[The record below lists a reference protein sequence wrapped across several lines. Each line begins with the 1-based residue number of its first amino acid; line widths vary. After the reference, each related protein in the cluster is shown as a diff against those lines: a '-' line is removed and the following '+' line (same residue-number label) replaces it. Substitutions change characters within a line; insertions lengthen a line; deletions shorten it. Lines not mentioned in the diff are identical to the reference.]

1 MEEKLD
7 IYDEKLLQ
15 RMLFSNYECYEILG
29 TDKVLLLNLDSK
41 NDKCQE
47 KNIIFDK
54 KTKDYCFGKQ
64 NQGFGELEFNERV
77 NKVFLKKQTNIFY
90 FQNEDYVEI
99 YKTNTQKQ
107 LSLITK
113 IKTTS
118 HNINYIRNG
127 FVNKIISNDNFD
139 FCKFQNIKKDEY
151 CTLLINTKIK
161 DNTFNDFF
169 HYYNLSE
176 HKEDPTVYKVN
187 DDMKVF
193 TKEKILIA
201 FKEDIFTDNFIIK
214 IFTEN
219 NFFNKI
225 INIGKTFK
233 SSKIKHLEIN
243 GNLLSIFI
251 FVKKNEYK
259 KVFINLLN
267 GKEYIEKKDKIT
279 DILEI
284 KHLYKAVEKIE
295 TKDMIYFKYCNKVFF
310 KIKKTNFSNVTE
322 EVDSIKIYSNS
333 NYYFI
338 YDFVFGIKKI
348 LTKKQNYFSQFVK
361 ESEEKYPS
369 KVILID
375 DTIHIKHNNYKN
387 SELKLND
394 INFFQTK
401 YNFKNLFCFTNNDKS
416 FLIYDVKT
424 KKILFNKYYFL
435 ESNKQDQLKIFLK
448 QTNFQRAK
456 TNILNK
462 TQFEKE
468 IKK

>member
-29 TDKVLLLNLDSK
+29 TEKVLLLNLDSK

-54 KTKDYCFGKQ
+54 KTKEYSFGKQ
-64 NQGFGELEFNERV
+64 NQGFGELEFNEQV
-77 NKVFLKKQTNIFY
+77 NRVFLKKQTNIFY
-90 FQNEDYVEI
+90 FKNEDYIEI
-99 YKTNTQKQ
+99 YKTNTKKQ

-113 IKTTS
+113 IQTRS
-118 HNINYIRNG
+118 NSINYMRNG
-127 FVNKIISNDNFD
+127 FANKIISNDNFD
-139 FCKFQNIKKDEY
+139 FCKFTNRRKDEY
-151 CTLLINTKIK
+151 CTLLINTKIT
-161 DNTFNDFF
+161 DNILNDYSSFS
-169 HYYNLSE
+169 LSE
-176 HKEDPTVYKVN
+176 YEEDNTVYKVSN
-187 DDMKVF
+187 NIRVF

-201 FKEDIFTDNFIIK
+201 FKEDLLKDNFTIK

-219 NFFNKI
+219 NFFNKT

-243 GNLLSIFI
+243 GNLLSIFV

-259 KVFINLLN
+259 KFFINLLN

-279 DILEI
+279 NILEI
-284 KHLYKAVEKIE
+284 KHLYKVVEKIE

-310 KIKKTNFSNVTE
+310 KIKKTNFSHTTE
-322 EVDSIKIYSNS
+322 EVDSIKIYLNS
-333 NYYFI
+333 NYYFL
-338 YDFVFGIKKI
+338 YNFDFGIKKI
-348 LTKKQNYFSQFVK
+348 LTKKQNYFSQFVR
-361 ESEEKYPS
+361 ENEEEYPS

-375 DTIHIKHNNYKN
+375 DTIHIKYKNYKN

-401 YNFKNLFCFTNNDKS
+401 CNFKNLFCFTNNDKS

-462 TQFEKE
+462 TQFEK
-468 IKK
+468 

>member
-41 NDKCQE
+41 NDKCPE

-64 NQGFGELEFNERV
+64 NQGFGELEFNEQV
-77 NKVFLKKQTNIFY
+77 NRVFLKKQTNIFY
-90 FQNEDYVEI
+90 FQNKDYIEI
-99 YKTNTQKQ
+99 YKTNIKKQ

-118 HNINYIRNG
+118 NSINYMRNG

-139 FCKFQNIKKDEY
+139 FCKLQNRRNDYY
-151 CTLLINTKIK
+151 CNLLINTKIT
-161 DNTFNDFF
+161 DNIFNDCVSFD
-169 HYYNLSE
+169 LSGY
-176 HKEDPTVYKVN
+176 KEDPTVYKVSSN
-187 DDMKVF
+187 IKVF

-201 FKEDIFTDNFIIK
+201 FKEDLLKDNFIIK
-214 IFTEN
+214 IFKEN
-219 NFFNKI
+219 NFFNKT

-233 SSKIKHLEIN
+233 SSRIVHSEIN
-243 GNLLSIFI
+243 GNLLSIFV

-259 KVFINLLN
+259 KIFINLLN

-279 DILEI
+279 KILEI
-284 KHLYKAVEKIE
+284 KHFYKVVEKIE

-310 KIKKTNFSNVTE
+310 KIKKTNFSYATE
-322 EVDSIKIYSNS
+322 EESSIKIYSNS

-348 LTKKQNYFSQFVK
+348 LTKQQNYFSQLVK
-361 ESEEKYPS
+361 ENEEKYPS

-375 DTIHIKHNNYKN
+375 DTIYIKHNNYKN
-387 SELKLND
+387 AELKLHD
-394 INFFQTK
+394 IDYFKQKF
-401 YNFKNLFCFTNNDKS
+401 NFKNLFCFTNNDKS
-416 FLIYDVKT
+416 FLIFDIKT
-424 KKILFNKYYFL
+424 KKILFQKYYLL

-448 QTNFQRAK
+448 QTNFQRTK